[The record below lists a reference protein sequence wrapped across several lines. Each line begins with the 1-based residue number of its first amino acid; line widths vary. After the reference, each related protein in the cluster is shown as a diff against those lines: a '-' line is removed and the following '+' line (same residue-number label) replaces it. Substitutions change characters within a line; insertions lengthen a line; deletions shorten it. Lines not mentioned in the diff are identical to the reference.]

1 MSNADNIPQLY
12 VDVVQYPAENTF
24 VGECLDI
31 PVIVEGHTI
40 EEVKEKM
47 HVAITGYF
55 EAFPK
60 EQYDIKKRIVYSTS
74 RPS

>member
-1 MSNADNIPQLY
+1 MSNTDNTPQLY
-12 VDVVQYPAENTF
+12 VDVVQYPTDNTF

-60 EQYDIKKRIVYSTS
+60 EHDNIRKRIVYSMP
-74 RPS
+74 RPV